1 MMRLLFFGDV
11 FSRAGRQVLG
21 KCIPELKHEY
31 EPDFIIMNGE
41 NLADGRGLTEKTA
54 KPLFQAGIDVI
65 TGGNHLWDRSESWD
79 YIRKTPAIVKPL
91 NYPPTTPGNPCY
103 TVAKNGKS
111 LTVLSLCGQ
120 IFMPPCDSPFLS
132 YQRWQEQMGG
142 DCKCILLDFHAEST
156 AEKRAFGWFADG
168 EISALV
174 GTHTHV
180 QTADEEILPLGTAY
194 ISDVGM
200 TGAHDSVIGV
210 KKEII
215 LDKFVNAL
223 PSRYESSDRGLQ
235 VNAVYIELDESTGK
249 ALSIRRIRHSIT
261 IPNGGQN
268 QANEDL

>member
-11 FSRAGRQVLG
+11 FSKAGRIVLRE
-21 KCIPELKHEY
+21 CLPELKHEFD
-31 EPDFIIMNGE
+31 PDFVIINGE

-54 KPLFQAGIDVI
+54 NPLFHAGIDVI

-79 YIRKTPAIVKPL
+79 YIRQTPAIVKPL
-91 NYPPTTPGNPCY
+91 NYPPSTPGNPFY
-103 TVAKNGKS
+103 TISKNGKS

-120 IFMPPCDSPFLS
+120 IFMPPCDSPFLA
-132 YQRWQEQMGG
+132 YQRWHEQMGSA
-142 DCKCILLDFHAEST
+142 CRCVLLDFHAEST

-168 EISALV
+168 EISALL

-180 QTADEEILPLGTAY
+180 QTADEEILPQGTAY
-194 ISDVGM
+194 ITDVGM

-215 LDKFVNAL
+215 LDKFVHAL

-235 VNAVYIELDESTGK
+235 VDAVYIELDEISGK
-249 ALSIRRIRHSIT
+249 ALCIKRIRRSIT
-261 IPNGGQN
+261 VQNGDKIPANG
-268 QANEDL
+268 DF